1 MNIYAI
7 TALIGSTSS
16 LILGIFVCFKNKNR
30 PVNRYFGLLS
40 LSIFI
45 WVFGCF
51 MESSVTTQS
60 SALFWD
66 KFLYTGAAFAPTL
79 FLHFSLVF
87 TEKKRKKILITLYSL
102 SIIFLFLNLLPNL
115 RPLFIEDVQHN
126 FPFRFIA
133 VPGPIW
139 YLYLLYFAF
148 CGLYPFYIL
157 TKTLKEETSGHKR
170 EQLKY
175 LFLSLAVIFI
185 AASMYLSL
193 VLTIA
198 APPIDNLLVAAF
210 SAITAYAIVK
220 HRLLDINIALT
231 RAGIFA
237 FVYLLVLGI
246 PLGLTGW
253 GKYWLQGLFGSN
265 WYWAPVVLA
274 IILATAGP
282 FIYQRLRRRAEDAVL
297 KDQRRYQNILRQLSA
312 TMTLIKDLDRLLK
325 IIVYRTARAVK
336 VNFACVYLADDVQNK
351 LVQRNPYTKIGFFP
365 NLPKELSYNSGV
377 ISFIK
382 EKYNPIFAEE
392 LTARI
397 KKEFNLRSGL
407 IVPSFMREK
416 LLGFLLLGPKSSGA
430 IYTQDDVNAFEVLAN
445 QASLAIENTE
455 FIAEFQRTQSRLF
468 ATERMTSLG
477 TMAGGMSH
485 QLNNRFHAIIMAT
498 SDTIDTLKLVNLENA
513 SKEELK
519 DYLKQITHAL
529 TRIQENAKLGG
540 KIVNNF
546 LNFSQ
551 PDRIQK
557 EAKSFSLREPLEQA
571 IEMVRIKTSLSE
583 DMIERDI
590 QEDLPQIQ
598 GDFVLLQDV
607 FFNLIDNATDA
618 LSRKDKA
625 IKDKELPR
633 PSEYKGKI
641 VIRMFK
647 SDSNITVQ
655 IRDNGIGMPE
665 EVRKRLF
672 VPFFTTK
679 ATSAKGTGLGLF
691 VIQKIIN
698 VHQGQIQVSSEYGQ
712 GTTFTINLPINK

>member
-1 MNIYAI
+1 MM
-7 TALIGSTSS
+7 S
-16 LILGIFVCFKNKNR
+16 
-30 PVNRYFGLLS
+30 
-40 LSIFI
+40 
-45 WVFGCF
+45 
-51 MESSVTTQS
+51 
-60 SALFWD
+60 
-66 KFLYTGAAFAPTL
+66 
-79 FLHFSLVF
+79 
-87 TEKKRKKILITLYSL
+87 
-102 SIIFLFLNLLPNL
+102 
-115 RPLFIEDVQHN
+115 
-126 FPFRFIA
+126 
-133 VPGPIW
+133 
-139 YLYLLYFAF
+139 
-148 CGLYPFYIL
+148 
-157 TKTLKEETSGHKR
+157 
-170 EQLKY
+170 
-175 LFLSLAVIFI
+175 
-185 AASMYLSL
+185 
-193 VLTIA
+193 
-198 APPIDNLLVAAF
+198 
-210 SAITAYAIVK
+210 
-220 HRLLDINIALT
+220 
-231 RAGIFA
+231 
-237 FVYLLVLGI
+237 
-246 PLGLTGW
+246 
-253 GKYWLQGLFGSN
+253 
-265 WYWAPVVLA
+265 
-274 IILATAGP
+274 
-282 FIYQRLRRRAEDAVL
+282 
-297 KDQRRYQNILRQLSA
+297 
-312 TMTLIKDLDRLLK
+312 
-325 IIVYRTARAVK
+325 
-336 VNFACVYLADDVQNK
+336 CVYLADDVQNK
-351 LVQRNPYTKIGFFP
+351 FVQRNPYTKIGFFP

-382 EKYNPIFAEE
+382 EKHNPIFAEE
-392 LTARI
+392 LTARV

-498 SDTIDTLKLVNLENA
+498 SDTIDTLKLINLENA

-519 DYLKQITHAL
+519 DYFKQITHAL

-551 PDRIQK
+551 PDRMQK
-557 EAKSFSLREPLEQA
+557 EAKSFSLKEPLEQA

-625 IKDKELPR
+625 IKDKELLA
-633 PSEYKGKI
+633 SSGYKGKI
-641 VIRMFK
+641 VIRIFK

-655 IRDNGIGMPE
+655 IQDNGIGMPE